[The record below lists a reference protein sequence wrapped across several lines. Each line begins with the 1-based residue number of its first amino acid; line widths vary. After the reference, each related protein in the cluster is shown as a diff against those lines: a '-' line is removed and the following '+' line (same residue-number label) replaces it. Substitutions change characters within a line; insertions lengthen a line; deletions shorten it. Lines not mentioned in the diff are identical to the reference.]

1 MTDSVFSRRGRRK
14 SKLAQLDF
22 VGAAAAAGAA
32 AFVAV
37 AVAVAVVVVL
47 LFRSA
52 AIGVCV
58 LFSLLALPLTLLL

>member
-32 AFVAV
+32 F
-37 AVAVAVVVVL
+37 VAVAVVVVL
-47 LFRSA
+47 DFRSA
-52 AIGVCV
+52 AIGVCA
-58 LFSLLALPLTLLL
+58 LFSLLALPLLLLL